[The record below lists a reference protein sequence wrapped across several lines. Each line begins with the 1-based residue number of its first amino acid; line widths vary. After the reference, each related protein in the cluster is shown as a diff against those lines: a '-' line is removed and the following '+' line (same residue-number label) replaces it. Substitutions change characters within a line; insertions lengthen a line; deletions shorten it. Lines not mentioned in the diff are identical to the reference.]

1 MREKITIISPAGN
14 TLIHSVKELLQN
26 PGVLRA
32 LAMRDIRVRYA
43 QTLLGFGWSL
53 LQPLLGLA
61 AVFVLFFRLAG
72 INSGEIPYPVFAL
85 SGLVIWNFF
94 FYLVTQS
101 SSGLVHMQAMIRK
114 IYFPRLSIPFS
125 KVLVGSVDLL
135 IGVGLLALF
144 LVQYDLTLGGL
155 WMLIPVVFISIFAA
169 LGTGL
174 IVSALSL
181 RYRDLQQV
189 IPFLLQML
197 FFLTPVAYPS
207 NLIEKILPDSQLWM
221 SYLNP
226 LTGALE
232 LWRYGLF
239 GETISNGVWVSVFA
253 SLMLFVLGLL
263 LFGKTERKMAD
274 LI

>member
-14 TLIHSVKELLQN
+14 TLIRSVKELLQN